1 MGPDGVVVLTPLL
14 DEYLGLLEGGEDLP
28 VEQFIPEAGIEA
40 FDIPVLPRR
49 SRCDVGGL
57 GTNGSDPVSN
67 DPGDELG
74 AVIRSDILWW
84 PPQDEQI
91 RQSIHHIGGVEPA
104 ISPKHQGLPGELVD
118 DDQDPVWTSIM
129 RPILDKVIGP
139 DMVRSLRPKTDARA
153 VIQPETAPLTL
164 LWWDLKPFTFPDALN
179 PLVVHMPTRL
189 IEQRRNRP
197 IAIAAILLGQLDDI
211 SRQAIL
217 VSSTTGSLPLRRP
230 VLAEC
235 AAGSAFGY
243 AKGLT
248 YVVDASATARRAQKF
263 PRAASVRI
271 ILSSVRS
278 DTARRSRPFSFSN
291 SFSRFS

>member
-74 AVIRSDILWW
+74 AVIRSDILWRSA
-84 PPQDEQI
+84 QDEQI

-118 DDQDPVWTSIM
+118 DD
-129 RPILDKVIGP
+129 
-139 DMVRSLRPKTDARA
+139 
-153 VIQPETAPLTL
+153 
-164 LWWDLKPFTFPDALN
+164 
-179 PLVVHMPTRL
+179 
-189 IEQRRNRP
+189 
-197 IAIAAILLGQLDDI
+197 
-211 SRQAIL
+211 
-217 VSSTTGSLPLRRP
+217 
-230 VLAEC
+230 
-235 AAGSAFGY
+235 
-243 AKGLT
+243 
-248 YVVDASATARRAQKF
+248 
-263 PRAASVRI
+263 
-271 ILSSVRS
+271 
-278 DTARRSRPFSFSN
+278 
-291 SFSRFS
+291 

>member
-1 MGPDGVVVLTPLL
+1 MGPDGVVVMPPLL
-14 DEYLGLLEGGEDLP
+14 DEDLGLLEGGEDLA
-28 VEQFIPEAGIEA
+28 VEQLIAEAGIEA

-57 GTNGSDPVSN
+57 GTNGSDPVSD
-67 DPGDELG
+67 DPGDELR
-74 AVIRSDILWW
+74 AIIRSDILWW

-104 ISPKHQGLPGELVD
+104 ISSKHQGLSGKLVD
-118 DDQDPVWTSIM
+118 DDQDPVWTSVM
-129 RPILDKVIGP
+129 RPVLDKVIGP
-139 DMVRSLRPKTDARA
+139 DLVRPLRPKTDARA
-153 VIQPETAPLTL
+153 VIQPETAAL
-164 LWWDLKPFTFPDALN
+164 LLLGWNLKPFTFPDALD

-189 IEQRRNRP
+189 IEQRCNRP
-197 IAIAAILLGQLDDI
+197 IAIATILLGQLNDI

-217 VSSTTGSLPLRRP
+217 VSLTTGSLPLRRP
-230 VLAEC
+230 ILAEC
-235 AAGSAFGY
+235 AARSTFGY

-248 YVVDASATARRAQKF
+248 DVVDASATARRAQKF

-278 DTARRSRPFSFSN
+278 DTARRSRTFSFS
-291 SFSRFS
+291 SSLSRFS